1 MLLSSFWHP
10 MAVGVKWLVLV
21 FWPQIPRK
29 LHKGQEFFFFFPIDD
44 GWSFQRM
51 FFLFSLNV
59 LIAEKHES
67 AWIDE
72 HWIFSP

>member
-29 LHKGQEFFFFFPIDD
+29 LHKGQEFFFFFFLLMMD
-44 GWSFQRM
+44 GLSRGC
-51 FFLFSLNV
+51 FLFSLNV

-72 HWIFSP
+72 YWIFSP

>member
-29 LHKGQEFFFFFPIDD
+29 LNKGQEFFFFFSYWWWMVFPEDV
-44 GWSFQRM
+44 
-51 FFLFSLNV
+51 FLFSLNV